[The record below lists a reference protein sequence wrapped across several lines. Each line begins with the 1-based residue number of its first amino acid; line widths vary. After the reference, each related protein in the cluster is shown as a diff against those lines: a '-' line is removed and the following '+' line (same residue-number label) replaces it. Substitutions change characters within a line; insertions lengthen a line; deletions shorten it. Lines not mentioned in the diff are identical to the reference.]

1 MRTSILSLFL
11 VTTFSLS
18 LIAQKKIDEQVKD
31 SILYA
36 EQFNRY
42 QKVQLKLLDK
52 YNFKEDGKYKNGKS
66 LQVISPILLN
76 KKIEEIFNQL
86 VFSNGDLVNNASAF
100 GYSQDKDKTKISVSN
115 NFKLNSGT
123 YLSYL
128 KVGANASG
136 TGNVFNLYSDDTWR
150 NNVGISVGGIIKLG
164 SASQYVVSGYS
175 DKKFKQDQLG
185 RKVYSGEP
193 LRKRTEYDK
202 LFFAQIESLKSDL
215 EANNSKEYI
224 LEKHEGILNH
234 YVSIKDKIELDSIV
248 QAYDLLMVE
257 YNKRISF
264 IAMDMEKSKY
274 KDFIEKKMSE
284 YDKNNDRLSGYS
296 FKWVDFGLN
305 LSNGTYQ
312 FKDESIN
319 DNLSPAFDDEK
330 SLNKLLAKASIN
342 LNFTLNNATK
352 VIYLQLG
359 TSFTSGSFLNSNLI
373 DGTPIINSNQ
383 GDDFLI
389 VDENEVII
397 GSYNNIEEEALQ
409 YFDFHGYAAWFFA
422 NQKNFGIIVSAQ
434 HNFLSKRPE
443 FTTYRNNFS
452 AFFGPVFRT
461 VKGESSGLTFGLD
474 VGFDNAIYNTKITD
488 DFSARL
494 RIGIPFKIYEKK
506 KEKK

>member
-202 LFFAQIESLKSDL
+202 LL
-215 EANNSKEYI
+215 
-224 LEKHEGILNH
+224 
-234 YVSIKDKIELDSIV
+234 
-248 QAYDLLMVE
+248 
-257 YNKRISF
+257 
-264 IAMDMEKSKY
+264 
-274 KDFIEKKMSE
+274 
-284 YDKNNDRLSGYS
+284 
-296 FKWVDFGLN
+296 
-305 LSNGTYQ
+305 
-312 FKDESIN
+312 
-319 DNLSPAFDDEK
+319 
-330 SLNKLLAKASIN
+330 
-342 LNFTLNNATK
+342 
-352 VIYLQLG
+352 
-359 TSFTSGSFLNSNLI
+359 
-373 DGTPIINSNQ
+373 
-383 GDDFLI
+383 
-389 VDENEVII
+389 
-397 GSYNNIEEEALQ
+397 
-409 YFDFHGYAAWFFA
+409 
-422 NQKNFGIIVSAQ
+422 
-434 HNFLSKRPE
+434 
-443 FTTYRNNFS
+443 
-452 AFFGPVFRT
+452 
-461 VKGESSGLTFGLD
+461 
-474 VGFDNAIYNTKITD
+474 
-488 DFSARL
+488 
-494 RIGIPFKIYEKK
+494 
-506 KEKK
+506 